1 MLNLAEI
8 VDYIKDS
15 GENSKVYI
23 GGDSRRFL
31 VNNRW
36 TAYYAVVVVIHI
48 NGNNGCRIFGH
59 KTKEPDYDKKRDRPV
74 NRLMTEVYKIADLY
88 LQLAPLIKDK
98 KIQVHLDINSKKEH
112 ASSQVLS
119 QAIGYITGVCGVKP
133 IVKPDSFAASTA
145 ADKFLR

>member
-1 MLNLAEI
+1 MLNLTEI
-8 VDYIKDS
+8 ADYIKTS
-15 GENSKVYI
+15 GEKSKVYI

-48 NGNNGCRIFGH
+48 NGNNGCRVFGH
-59 KTKEPDYDKKRDRPV
+59 KMREPDYDKKRDRPV

-88 LQLAPLIKDK
+88 LQLAPLIEGRE
-98 KIQVHLDINSKKEH
+98 IQVHLDLNPKKEH
-112 ASSQVLS
+112 ASNQVVS
-119 QAIGYITGVCGVKP
+119 QAIGYIAGVCGVKP
-133 IVKPDSFAASTA
+133 VIKPDSFAASTA